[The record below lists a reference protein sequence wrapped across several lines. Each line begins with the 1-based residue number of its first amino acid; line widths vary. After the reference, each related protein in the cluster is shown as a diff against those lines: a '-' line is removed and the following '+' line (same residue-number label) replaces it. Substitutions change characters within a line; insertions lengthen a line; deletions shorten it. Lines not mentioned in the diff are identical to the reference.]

1 MQWYRYPLP
10 RLHHGRYLH
19 PVKIDLTDL
28 QAVELGATAGVEEGQ
43 EEDVVLAAPPS
54 CYPENLG
61 QGCRVE
67 RSASFGPRSPG
78 KANGTDSPA
87 EGTDALQLRRLG
99 EKTVVGADVAQVR
112 ANGRSGE
119 AGIGKVCL
127 VRQELVPTG
136 LVQVG
141 LELLGKKT
149 RVAQEN
155 HSARN
160 DGTEPESVC
169 LRHRHELADSLGVTA
184 PVYPPHDFTP
194 AAARLRPLCAFAPDE
209 RLGPARKRKPGH
221 IEDTGTAY
229 LAPRGSLAHRL
240 RDVRLPLASHRG

>member
-1 MQWYRYPLP
+1 MQWYRYALP
-10 RLHHGRYLH
+10 RLHPGRYLH
-19 PVKIDLTDL
+19 PVKIALTDP
-28 QAVELGATAGVEEGQ
+28 QAVELRATAGVEEGQ

-78 KANGTDSPA
+78 KANRTDSPA
-87 EGTDALQLRRLG
+87 EGTDAVQLRRLG

-169 LRHRHELADSLGVTA
+169 LRHRHELADSLGVAA
-184 PVYPPHDFTP
+184 PVHPLHPLHEFTP
-194 AAARLRPLCAFAPDE
+194 TGAGLRLLCAFAPGE
-209 RLGPARKRKPGH
+209 PPSPAPKRKH
-221 IEDTGTAY
+221 AHTECTGKACWV
-229 LAPRGSLAHRL
+229 PRG
-240 RDVRLPLASHRG
+240 